1 MSFQTR
7 FKVYDPNSRKREE
20 PTGVIFDIERF
31 AIHNGPGIRTL
42 VFFKGCNVKCNWCH
56 NPESYHDQPEIV
68 RITEKCIGCGT
79 CVQKCKG
86 NCLSSN
92 WSPGK
97 APVIEREKCLMPD
110 CGYCSTV
117 CYSDAITVSGRYLT
131 VAEVM
136 EEVERDREFYGRTGG
151 GVTFSGGEPMAQPVF
166 LEALA
171 RESKYRGLDT
181 ALETCGGAPWTAFQ
195 SVLKFINTVIY
206 DLKHMDSSKHRE
218 YTGIPNTMILE
229 NLRLIDSLG
238 IPIRVRMPLM
248 PGFNDS
254 DDHIQATAVFVSTL
268 KNLQALDIYPYH
280 RMCEPKWEHLGI
292 YNEKH
297 GMPPHPMEAVRRLA
311 QVARDFGIEVTVG
324 GG

>member
-7 FKVYDPNSRKREE
+7 FKVYDPNLRKRDE
-20 PTGVIFDIERF
+20 PTGLIFDIERF

-42 VFFKGCNVKCNWCH
+42 VFFKGCNVMCNWCH
-56 NPESYHDQPEIV
+56 NPESYHHQSEVV

-79 CVQKCKG
+79 CVQNCKG
-86 NCLSSN
+86 NCLSAN

-97 APVIEREKCLMPD
+97 APVIERDKCLMPD
-110 CGYCSTV
+110 CGYCATV
-117 CYSDAITVSGRYLT
+117 CYSDAISVSGRYLT

-171 RESKYRGLDT
+171 RESINRGLDT
-181 ALETCGGAPWTAFQ
+181 ALETCGGAPWTIFQ
-195 SVLKFINTVIY
+195 SVLKLINTVIY
-206 DLKHMDSSKHRE
+206 DLKHMDSDKHRE
-218 YTGIPNTMILE
+218 YTGIPNSMILD

-238 IPIRVRMPLM
+238 IPIRVRMPLI

-254 DDHIQATAVFVSTL
+254 DDHLQATAAFVSSL
-268 KNLQALDIYPYH
+268 NNLQSLDIYPYH
-280 RMCEPKWEHLGI
+280 RMCEPKWTHLGI
-292 YNEKH
+292 RNEHH
-297 GMPPHPMEAVRRLA
+297 GMPPHPMEEVKRLA
-311 QVARDFGIEVTVG
+311 QVARDFGIAVSVG
-324 GG
+324 G